1 MALRGIYT
9 IPAGWPF
16 VDALA
21 AGVLAEVGPTPEAL
35 ADVTILLPTRRAVRS
50 LREAF
55 LRSSDG
61 RPLLLPRMTPLGDL
75 DEDELAIA
83 GADELSGGGLDVP
96 PAISGLRRQLLLA
109 RLVRQQQLARGAHM
123 PIEQA
128 AMLALELGRLIDRVQ
143 TERLSF
149 ERLAEIVPEEHAQ
162 HWQETLKFLE
172 IVTAHWPDILAAE
185 GAIDSADRRN
195 RLLTTE
201 TERWRANPPQ
211 GLVVAAGSTGSIPAT
226 ADLLAVVA
234 TLPRGC
240 LVLPGFDPTM
250 PPDVAAASLGD
261 AQHPQ
266 HGMLRL
272 LDRLDEPFAR
282 VKLWPNQP
290 ARTTHPDRAGLM
302 AETMRPA
309 ETTKA
314 WRNLAPPSIAS
325 LVDVTRIDCPGA
337 DEEAR
342 VIALLM
348 RGVLEMPARTAALV
362 TPDRTLARRVAAEL
376 RRWNIE
382 IDDSAGQPLAITPV
396 GAFLRLTADLIAH
409 DVSPVQLL
417 AFAKHPLAAC
427 GFAPATLRRLVRRL
441 EMFVL
446 RGPRPSP
453 GTAGLRAAWS
463 VSKANKDSEIEHLI
477 DRIEA
482 AIQPMALLA
491 KQASAPFADL
501 VAAHVRMSEAL
512 CASDTEHGAKRLWA
526 GDDGETAAGFVA
538 EAVEAAGALGDIS
551 PGSYAG
557 LIEALLSGRVVRPRY
572 GAHPRLFIWGLLEA
586 RLQHAGL
593 MILAGLNEGTWPPE
607 SEADPWMSRP
617 MRKAFG
623 LPPPERRIGLTAHDF
638 AQAYAAPE
646 VVLTRAT
653 RVDGTPTVASRWLV
667 KLEKILIKFGLVM
680 EDADSAQWL
689 HWQAWLDAPTQPQ
702 GPRPDR
708 RPAPRPPVSA
718 RPREL
723 SVTQIETWMRD
734 PYAVYARHILRLKE
748 LEPLD
753 APPDRADYGT
763 IIHRILDDFIA
774 LHPKTLPD
782 DAYDK
787 LCALG
792 LEKFAER
799 SIPPGVR
806 AFWWPRFQRIA
817 RWFVESEAERRVGL
831 DEIASEERGSLN
843 FDGPAGPFKLT
854 AIADRIDRMSDGT
867 LRILDYKTG
876 AAPKA
881 REIAAG
887 FAPQLPLEAAIAAA
901 GGFARFGASEVAE
914 LAFLRLSGSDPA
926 GETIPAAKDKNP
938 TMLAAEAHE
947 GLTHLIAQFDRPD
960 TPYEARP
967 RPDMAPRYS
976 AYEHLARVK
985 EWAPGAD
992 GEGEGE
998 S

>member
-1 MALRGIYT
+1 MTLRGIYT

-21 AGVLAEVGPTPEAL
+21 AGILAEVGPTPEAL

-55 LRSSDG
+55 LRLSDG
-61 RPLLLPRMTPLGDL
+61 SPLLLPRMTPLGDL

-83 GADELSGGGLDVP
+83 GAEELAGGGLDVP

-109 RLVRQQQLARGAHM
+109 RLVRRQQSASGTEM

-149 ERLAEIVPEEHAQ
+149 DRLAEIVPEEHAQ

-201 TERWRANPPQ
+201 TERWRTNHPH
-211 GLVVAAGSTGSIPAT
+211 GLVIAAGSTGSIPAT
-226 ADLLAVVA
+226 ADLLAVIA
-234 TLPRGC
+234 TMPRGV
-240 LVLPGFDPTM
+240 LVLPGFDPALA
-250 PPDVAAASLGD
+250 PDVAAAAIGD

-266 HGMLRL
+266 HGMMRL
-272 LDRLDEPFAR
+272 LAHLDEPYTR
-282 VKLWPNQP
+282 VKLWPSRP
-290 ARTTHPDRAGLM
+290 ARTTHPDRAALM
-302 AETMRPA
+302 AEVMRPA

-314 WRNLAPPSIAS
+314 WRDLAAPSNES

-348 RGVLEMPARTAALV
+348 RGALERPARTAALV
-362 TPDRTLARRVAAEL
+362 TPDRTLARRVSAEL
-376 RRWNIE
+376 RRWGIE

-396 GAFLRLTADLIAH
+396 GAFLRLTAELIAH
-409 DVSPVQLL
+409 DMAPVQLL

-441 EMFVL
+441 EIAVL
-446 RGPRPSP
+446 RGPRPAP
-453 GTAGLRAAWS
+453 GVDGLRAALS
-463 VSKANKDSEIEHLI
+463 ASKADKEPDLELLV

-482 AIQPMALLA
+482 AIAPMAAVCRPVL
-491 KQASAPFADL
+491 APFAEL

-512 CASDTEHGAKRLWA
+512 AASDTESGAKRLWA

-538 EAVEAAGALGDIS
+538 EAVEAASALGEIHT
-551 PGSYAG
+551 GSYAG
-557 LIEALLSGRVVRPRY
+557 LIDALLSGRVVRPRY

-586 RLQHAGL
+586 RLQQADL

-617 MRKAFG
+617 MRKTFG

-653 RVDGTPTVASRWLV
+653 RVDGTPTVAARWLV
-667 KLEKILIKFGLVM
+667 KLEKILSKFEILM
-680 EDADSAQWL
+680 EETDSAQWL
-689 HWQAWLDAPTQPQ
+689 HWQAWLDAPEAAP

-708 RPAPRPPVSA
+708 RPAPRPPAAA
-718 RPREL
+718 RPRQL
-723 SVTQIETWMRD
+723 SVTQVETWMRD
-734 PYAVYARHILRLKE
+734 PYAVYARHILNLRE
-748 LEPLD
+748 LDPLD
-753 APPDRADYGT
+753 AAPDRADYGT
-763 IIHRILDDFIA
+763 IIHRILDDFVA
-774 LHPKTLPD
+774 LYPKTLPA
-782 DAYDK
+782 DAYEK

-792 LEKFAER
+792 HDKFAER
-799 SIPPGVR
+799 AIQPGVR

-817 RWFVESEAERRVGL
+817 RWFVESETERRVGL
-831 DEIASEERGSLN
+831 EEISSEVRGTLT

-854 AIADRIDRMSDGT
+854 AVADRIDRMNDGR

-887 FAPQLPLEAAIAAA
+887 FAPQLPLEAAIAEA
-901 GGFARFGASEVAE
+901 GGFERFGASEIAE

-926 GETIPAAKDKNP
+926 GETIPAAKDKDP
-938 TMLAAEAHE
+938 ATLAAEAHE
-947 GLTHLIAQFDRPD
+947 GLTHLIAAFDRPE

-976 AYEHLARVK
+976 AYEHLARIK
-985 EWAPGAD
+985 EWASGAD
-992 GEGEGE
+992 GEDD